1 MNQKIGIV
9 LVTYNRLPMLKQA
22 LQLFEEQTVLPAY
35 ILVVNNASTDGT
47 TEFLRDW
54 EEQPSSI
61 AKYVQNN
68 KTNLGG
74 SGGFYTA
81 LQIAQEKEADWIWV
95 SDDDAFPHKDAL
107 EKATSAIKK
116 YQGKEDTISAI
127 CGQVNNHQQIDLH
140 HRKRIYASGWKVIE
154 QKVPAEEYRKE
165 MFELNAFS
173 YVGVIMNRRSLKQA
187 GLPLKDYFIWYDD
200 TEHSLRM
207 SKQGK
212 ILCFPSIQIDH
223 NVPDRDADLLDWK
236 TYYGRRN
243 RMDMIHR
250 HFPRSCYQFQCMKQW
265 LKIRIAMKGAGKKV
279 ALEAWRDA
287 RKGTLGTHAVYRP
300 GWKPE
305 I

>member
-1 MNQKIGIV
+1 MNHKIGVV
-9 LVTYNRLPMLKQA
+9 LVTYNRLPLLKKA
-22 LQLFEEQTVLPAY
+22 LHLFETQTVSPEY

-47 TEFLRDW
+47 TSFLKEW
-54 EEQPSSI
+54 ENQPSFI
-61 AKYVQNN
+61 TKYVQNN

-95 SDDDAFPHKDAL
+95 SDDDAFPHPNAL
-107 EKATSAIKK
+107 EKVNDVLNK
-116 YQGKEDTISAI
+116 YQEKEDTISAI
-127 CGQVNNHQQIDLH
+127 CGQVNNNHRIDLH
-140 HRKRIYASGWKVIE
+140 HRKRIYTSGWIVVE
-154 QKVPAEEYRKE
+154 EKVPEEEYRKE
-165 MFELNAFS
+165 EFELNAFS
-173 YVGVIMNRRSLKQA
+173 YVGVVMNRRKLKQA
-187 GLPLKDYFIWYDD
+187 GLPQKDYFIWYDD

-212 ILCFPSIQIDH
+212 ILCIPSIQIEH
-223 NVPDRDADLLDWK
+223 NVPERETDILDWK

-250 HFPRSCYQFQCMKQW
+250 HFSGSCYQFQCLKQW
-265 LKIRIAMKGAGKKV
+265 LKIHFQMKGSRKAV
-279 ALEAWRDA
+279 ALAAFKDV
-287 RKGTLGTHAVYRP
+287 RKGTLGMHPVYHP